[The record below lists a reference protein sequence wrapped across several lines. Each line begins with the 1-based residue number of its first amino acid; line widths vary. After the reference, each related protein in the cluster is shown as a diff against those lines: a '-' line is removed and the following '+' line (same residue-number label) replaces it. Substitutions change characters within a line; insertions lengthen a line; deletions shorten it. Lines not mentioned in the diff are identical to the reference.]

1 MTAPCNT
8 CSGPLRFYATT
19 TGQTREVCEQCGYAG
34 LLRLAVPR
42 PVVITD
48 AERSPEPSMTNGV
61 LTTRTC
67 AVCGADYQTPARRPR
82 ATCTNVCRDRWRRS
96 HPPTVKRPAVA
107 GEKNGAAKLTPKI
120 VDKIRTSP
128 RVSGATWAA
137 KLGVS
142 RQTIFKIR
150 RGLTW

>member
-8 CSGPLRFYATT
+8 CGGPLRFHATT
-19 TGQTREVCEQCGYAG
+19 TGQTREVCGRCGYAG
-34 LLRLAVPR
+34 LMRLAVPL

-61 LTTRTC
+61 LTTRQC

-82 ATCTNVCRDRWRRS
+82 AYCNNRCRDQWRRQR
-96 HPPTVKRPAVA
+96 PKRPAVA

-128 RVSGATWAA
+128 KVSGAVWAA

-142 RQTIFKIR
+142 RMAISKIR